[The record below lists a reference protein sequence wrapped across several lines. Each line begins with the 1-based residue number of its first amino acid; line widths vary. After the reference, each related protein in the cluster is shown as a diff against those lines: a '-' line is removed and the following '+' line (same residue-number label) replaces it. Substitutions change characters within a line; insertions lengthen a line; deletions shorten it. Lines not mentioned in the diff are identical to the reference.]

1 MRKYGILVGGGP
13 APGINSVISSVAIE
27 AIKRGRSVIG
37 IYDGYLHL
45 MRGEKKIEFLSIP
58 KISRIHLHGGSL
70 LRTSRANPTKNEG
83 LLRNTVETLSELEIT
98 HLVTIG
104 GDDTAY
110 SATRIS
116 ECSRQMG
123 YDLKFAH
130 VPKTID
136 NDLPLPPGIS
146 TFGFETARAEG
157 SRIVST
163 YYQDARVTGRWFVV
177 VAMGR
182 KAGHLA
188 LGIGKSAGATLTL
201 IPEEFKGDISLSRIV
216 DTIVGSIIKRLAEG
230 RQHGVAIVAEGF
242 LEVIPHEE
250 LSSFLSPC
258 DVLERDEYG
267 QLQLGELHFSD
278 ILKFAIRRRLA
289 EFGINLRIVD
299 QELGYELRCVDPT
312 AFDVDY
318 TRNLG
323 YGAVEFLENGGTNAL
338 ITLQGDQ
345 IVPLRFKDLIDPA
358 TQRTRIRYVDCSS
371 LSFRIAREYMIRL
384 NRQDFES
391 SGRLRKLADVC
402 RITPERFVDEFSHIL
417 EPRNGEDPGPQ
428 ASG

>member
-289 EFGINLRIVD
+289 EFGINLRIVRP
-299 QELGYELRCVDPT
+299 GAGLRV
-312 AFDVDY
+312 
-318 TRNLG
+318 
-323 YGAVEFLENGGTNAL
+323 AVRGPHRLRRGLHPQPWLRGGGVPGERWHERPDHLAGGPDRSSA
-338 ITLQGDQ
+338 LQGSDRPGDPAHPH
-345 IVPLRFKDLIDPA
+345 PLRGLQFSVLPHRQGVHDP
-358 TQRTRIRYVDCSS
+358 
-371 LSFRIAREYMIRL
+371 
-384 NRQDFES
+384 
-391 SGRLRKLADVC
+391 
-402 RITPERFVDEFSHIL
+402 L
-417 EPRNGEDPGPQ
+417 EPAGFRVQRAPAEVGRRLPHHPRAVRRRVLTHPGTQ
-428 ASG
+428 EW